1 MVWHAEAPLFV
12 DGLGVLQ
19 ALAQQAPELAGVK
32 VFTRNPDYQQTQ
44 LPYLLITRVGG
55 DSLRPEFQS
64 SYFVHFQVWS
74 DVTVKYPDD
83 AFQAA
88 FELSQDVARVYY
100 RAWKKQILAYDSDD
114 NIMGWIAD
122 WRESSGFQEIPD
134 PDLPN
139 VGRYVGVYDLVIR
152 NRRPSPA

>member
-1 MVWHAEAPLFV
+1 MVWHATVPTFV
-12 DGLGVLQ
+12 DGLAVLQ
-19 ALAQQAPELAGVK
+19 KLAEQAPELDGVK
-32 VFTRNPDYQQTQ
+32 VFTRNPDYQQAQ

-74 DVTVKYPDD
+74 DKTAQYPDD

-88 FELSQDVARVYY
+88 FELSQAVARVYY
-100 RAWKKQILAYDSDD
+100 RAWKQQVLALD
-114 NIMGWIAD
+114 NDGHVIGWICD

-134 PDLPN
+134 PDLPQ
-139 VGRYVGVYDLVIR
+139 VGRYIGVYDLVIR
-152 NRRPSPA
+152 NRRPSST